1 MGRGGWHPGT
11 CLFILYSFNVVVTK
25 INSLKVQN
33 LENMHK
39 TKEEINGNPCPTSS
53 FDVSFQSFFYVCMC
67 VCSLSKWGHGI
78 HAAWG
83 IHFFFIPRSRVRTL
97 PCPNTVFFAIL
108 LPYLFETSLLSKVC
122 GPWTVVA
129 GCAQITGSRPLW
141 VSVWLGSVTGD
152 EGTAPRLSVCSQAPV
167 PPRPDSWGRLKLVT
181 HPSGPQFLHL

>member
-1 MGRGGWHPGT
+1 METRVLQVALTFPSSLFSACACVCAPYPNGAMGYVLLGG
-11 CLFILYSFNVVVTK
+11 SV
-25 INSLKVQN
+25 S
-33 LENMHK
+33 
-39 TKEEINGNPCPTSS
+39 SS
-53 FDVSFQSFFYVCMC
+53 F
-67 VCSLSKWGHGI
+67 HGVGC
-78 HAAWG
+78 A
-83 IHFFFIPRSRVRTL
+83 RSRVQIQFSL
-97 PCPNTVFFAIL
+97 PSFC
-108 LPYLFETSLLSKVC
+108 PYLFETSLLSKVC